1 MILLPYGYAIDADT
15 YQFILGKPATI
26 TNKQTGNESIV
37 LQNSS
42 YHPSVESALN
52 SFIRLIQCNAI
63 SSKDM
68 SMKEAV
74 QACKSAVNEFKELLI
89 KDDILETIVINNVT
103 VKGGFESS
111 QEDNEDDD

>member
-1 MILLPYGYAIDADT
+1 
-15 YQFILGKPATI
+15 
-26 TNKQTGNESIV
+26 
-37 LQNSS
+37 
-42 YHPSVESALN
+42 
-52 SFIRLIQCNAI
+52 
-63 SSKDM
+63 M